1 MRAPASL
8 VFFETECGP
17 IPQSAARPSTGRL
30 RSRANPFGRCVS
42 PIAGGRLPRS
52 GGCAHVPRGRERAGR
67 RGTPGAM
74 DVLVAGGHGQVALH
88 LLRLLAERGH
98 HARGLIRNADHAPD
112 LERVGA
118 IPVLCDLE
126 TDEAVPHVGAAEAI
140 VFAAGAGPGSG
151 PERKRTVDY
160 GGAVK
165 LVEAAEELG
174 VRRYLMVSSMGAGDP
189 GSAPEAMRPYQ
200 QAKHDA
206 DQALADSGLEW
217 TIVRPGGLTDAPG
230 GGRVAIAESLGRY
243 GEVPREDV
251 ASVLLAMLEAENTV
265 RGTYE
270 LLGGDVPVEEAV
282 RSL

>member
-52 GGCAHVPRGRERAGR
+52 GEYARVPRGRERAGR

-88 LLRLLAERGH
+88 LLRLLAEGGH

-118 IPVLCDLE
+118 VPVLCDLE
-126 TDEAVPHVGAAEAI
+126 TDDDVPHVGAAEAI
-140 VFAAGAGPGSG
+140 VFAAGAGAGSG
-151 PERKRTVDY
+151 AERKRTVDY

-165 LVEAAEELG
+165 LIQAAEELG
-174 VRRYLMVSSMGAGDP
+174 VQRYVMVSSMGAGHP

-206 DQALADSGLEW
+206 DEALAASALEW
-217 TIVRPGGLTDAPG
+217 TIVRPGGLTDEPG
-230 GGRVAIAESLGRY
+230 SGRVAVAERL
-243 GEVPREDV
+243 PR
-251 ASVLLAMLEAENTV
+251 AGAPPP
-265 RGTYE
+265 RG
-270 LLGGDVPVEEAV
+270 GAPRA
-282 RSL
+282 